1 MARWKGRF
9 GKKEEALLK
18 EEQVEMELLEKES
31 EDVVPW
37 DEAAV
42 PDEEETAGGQT
53 EAAASLAEAGDTKTE
68 VIQGRQDKKHEEKS
82 GILSGITA
90 RFRKNEIV
98 PSGQGEMDT
107 AGGPGKGKKKKRKG
121 KKLTKKQ
128 KAVRAACVLVIG
140 AAAVWGG
147 IRFFGE
153 SKHTGGAAVS
163 QRTAVVQ
170 KMDIVSS
177 LSSSG
182 TLSPKDTYN
191 ITSLVSGEVISADFE
206 EGDQVE
212 EGQVLYV
219 IDASSMES
227 ELSSAQSSLE
237 RAQET
242 YDLAVEDYNDAVS
255 DYSGN
260 TYKSTES
267 GYIKTLYVKAGDKV
281 NANTKLADVYNDK
294 VMKLRVPFLNT
305 DAAGISI
312 GNQGLITLSDTGEQL
327 AGTVIAVANMEESLA
342 GGRLVRYVT
351 LQVDNP
357 GGLTASMAATV
368 QIGDYLCA
376 QEGTFEPTLDTVMNA
391 DIATSVEIASMLVN
405 EGDYISKGS
414 SLFKMTD
421 KTADNLIR
429 SYKDTMD
436 RAKESLESAQSKLD
450 NTQDNYENYTITAPI
465 SGQVIT
471 KTVKAGDNVTSG
483 GNSTTTLAVIYDLSE
498 LTFEMSV
505 DELDVQSVKVGQNV
519 EVTADAFEGQTFN
532 GQVTNV
538 SLASSYSN
546 GVTNYPVTVTLKE
559 TGDLL
564 PGMNVDG
571 NIILDEA
578 QDALVV
584 PVDALMRGN
593 RVYVKDETVTESEGS
608 VPAGFKAVEVE
619 TGLINDDYVEIIN
632 GLSEGDEVYVAESSV
647 GDSMQMMPGGM
658 GGMGGG
664 PGGNMGGGGGTP
676 GGGQGGGNRG
686 GGGNMGGG
694 GPR

>member
-1 MARWKGRF
+1 MARWKSRF
-9 GKKEEALLK
+9 GKKEEALLQ
-18 EEQVEMELLEKES
+18 EEQKEKELLEKES
-31 EDVVPW
+31 EDAVPW
-37 DEAAV
+37 DEAAAS
-42 PDEEETAGGQT
+42 DEEETAGGREET
-53 EAAASLAEAGDTKTE
+53 AEPLAETVDTKTASG
-68 VIQGRQDKKHEEKS
+68 QQDKVPGKKS
-82 GILSGITA
+82 GVLSGITA
-90 RFRKNEIV
+90 RLRKNEIV
-98 PSGQGEMDT
+98 PSGQGEMDG
-107 AGGPGKGKKKKRKG
+107 AGGAGKGNKKKRKVR
-121 KKLTKKQ
+121 KLTKKQ
-128 KAVRAACVLVIG
+128 KIVRAAGILAIG

-147 IRFFGE
+147 SRIFGA
-153 SKHTGGAAVS
+153 SKHTGGAAEA
-163 QRTAVVQ
+163 QRTATVQ
-170 KMDIVSS
+170 KMDITSS

-182 TLSPKDTYN
+182 TLSPKDTYS

-219 IDASSMES
+219 IDATSMES

-242 YDLAVEDYNDAVS
+242 YDLAAEEYDEAVS

-281 NANTKLADVYNDK
+281 SANTKLADVYNDK

-305 DAAGISI
+305 EASGIGI

-357 GGLTASMAATV
+357 GGLTTSMAATV

-376 QEGTFEPTLDTVMNA
+376 QEGTFEATLDTVMNA

-414 SLFKMTD
+414 ALFKMTD
-421 KTADNLIR
+421 KTAESLIR

-436 RAKESLESAQSKLD
+436 NALESLENAQTKLD
-450 NTQDNYENYTITAPI
+450 NTQDNYEDYTITAPI

-471 KTVKAGDNVTSG
+471 KSVKAGDNVNNGS
-483 GNSTTTLAVIYDLSE
+483 SSATTLAVIYDLSE

-505 DELDVQSVKVGQNV
+505 DELDVQSVKVGQTV
-519 EVTADAFEGQTFN
+519 EVTADAYEGQTFT
-532 GQVTNV
+532 GEVTNV

-546 GVTNYPVTVTLKE
+546 GVTNYPVTVTLTE

-571 NIILDEA
+571 VIILEEA
-578 QDALVV
+578 KDTLAV

-593 RVYVKDETVTESEGS
+593 RVYVKDDSVTESNGG
-608 VPAGFKAVEVE
+608 VPAGFRAVEVE
-619 TGLINDDYVEIIN
+619 TGLMNDDYVEIKS

-647 GDSMQMMPGGM
+647 GNSMQMMPGGM
-658 GGMGGG
+658 GGMGGMGGG
-664 PGGNMGGGGGTP
+664 PGGDMGG
-676 GGGQGGGNRG
+676 GGGNRG
-686 GGGNMGGG
+686 GGGGAPGGG

>member
-1 MARWKGRF
+1 MAGWKSRF
-9 GKKEEALLK
+9 GRKEEAFIK
-18 EEQVEMELLEKES
+18 EEQTEKE
-31 EDVVPW
+31 
-37 DEAAV
+37 
-42 PDEEETAGGQT
+42 
-53 EAAASLAEAGDTKTE
+53 LA
-68 VIQGRQDKKHEEKS
+68 
-82 GILSGITA
+82 LSGQRGLDSA
-90 RFRKNEIV
+90 DGAKN
-98 PSGQGEMDT
+98 G
-107 AGGPGKGKKKKRKG
+107 KKKRKG
-121 KKLTKKQ
+121 RKLTKKQ
-128 KAVRAACVLVIG
+128 KGIRAAVVLAAG
-140 AAAVWGG
+140 AAAIWGG
-147 IRFFGE
+147 SRFLGA
-153 SKHTGGAAVS
+153 SKHTGGEASA

-170 KMDIVSS
+170 RMDITSS

-182 TLSPKDTYN
+182 TLSPKNTYN

-242 YDLAVEDYNDAVS
+242 YELAVEDYNDAVS

-281 NANTKLADVYNDK
+281 SANTKLADIYNDK

-305 DAAGISI
+305 DAAGIGI

-327 AGTVIAVANMEESLA
+327 AGTVIAVANMEEALA

-357 GGLTASMAATV
+357 GGLTTSMAATV
-368 QIGDYLCA
+368 QIGDFLCA
-376 QEGTFEPTLDTVMNA
+376 QEGSFEPTLDTVMNA

-414 SLFKMTD
+414 ALFQMTD
-421 KTADNLIR
+421 KTADSLLR
-429 SYKDTMD
+429 SYKDSMD
-436 RAKESLESAQSKLD
+436 QAQESLESAQSKLD

-471 KTVKAGDNVTSG
+471 KSVKAGDNVTN
-483 GNSTTTLAVIYDLSE
+483 GNSSATTLAVIYDLSQ

-505 DELDVQSVKVGQNV
+505 DELDVQSVKVGQTV
-519 EVTADAFEGQTFN
+519 EVTADAYEGQAFT

-546 GVTNYPVTVTLKE
+546 GVTNYPVTVTLEE

-571 NIILDEA
+571 SIILDEA
-578 QDALVV
+578 SDALVV
-584 PVDALMRGN
+584 PTDALMRGN
-593 RVYVKDETVTESEGS
+593 RVYVKDGTVTESEGS
-608 VPAGFKAVEVE
+608 VPAGFRAAEVE
-619 TGLINDDYVEIIN
+619 TGLINDDYVEIIS
-632 GLSEGDEVYVAESSV
+632 GLSEGDEVYLSESSV
-647 GDSMQMMPGGM
+647 GTSMQMMPGGM
-658 GGMGGG
+658 NNMGGG
-664 PGGNMGGGGGTP
+664 PGGNMGGG
-676 GGGQGGGNRG
+676 NRG
-686 GGGNMGGG
+686 GEGPGGG